1 MEVLSSSYVFLS
13 ELVMAMESGVSARKF
28 SSDYTSSSDSAW
40 STLLST
46 HIYKFMN
53 NNFNFSMLK
62 LVKNSYERTLLHLI
76 LKSFQGQP
84 VLKELKALESEYFKA
99 HKQQLERHLLKLPY
113 LSLIPLFVFLFPS
126 YLLLMLGPILKSL
139 IEELSK

>member
-1 MEVLSSSYVFLS
+1 MELLSSSYLFLS
-13 ELVMAMESGVSARKF
+13 ELIMSMDSGVSARKF
-28 SSDYTSSSDSAW
+28 STDYIAKSNNDW
-40 STLLST
+40 SKLLSKY
-46 HIYKFMN
+46 IYKFMN

-62 LVKNSYERTLLHLI
+62 AVNNAFERAILHLI

-84 VLKELKALESEYFKA
+84 VLKELKSLEGEYFKA
-99 HKQQLERHLLKLPY
+99 HEQQLERHLLKLPY
-113 LSLIPLFVFLFPS
+113 LSLIPLFIFLFPA